1 MDYYKIL
8 NVNQN
13 STKDDIDSSYQEQLS
28 KLNQAYNV
36 LSDTQSKKQYDE
48 KRSRLSLLDGFSS
61 PFENI
66 LTRMN
71 TSFNDSL
78 FSEISNQSQL
88 PPNKNVYQKS
98 YSYSSEYNSE
108 KGLNHVKKVIN
119 DNGKQTVQ
127 EYDEPVKSN
136 YIDSWGLIRE
146 D

>member
-36 LSDTQSKKQYDE
+36 LSDTESKKQYDQ
-48 KRSRLSLLDGFSS
+48 KRNKLSLLDGFGS
-61 PFENI
+61 PFENV
-66 LTRMN
+66 LTRMHH
-71 TSFNDSL
+71 TFNDSL
-78 FSEISNQSQL
+78 FSEVSNQSQL
-88 PPNKNVYQKS
+88 PPNTNVYQKS

-119 DNGKQTVQ
+119 DNGKETIQ
-127 EYDEPVKSN
+127 EYDEPVKSK